1 MTKVDLFETISN
13 DIKTAMLARDK
24 VALEALRGIKKE
36 FLEAK
41 TAKGSDG
48 TLADDVA
55 VKILQKM
62 VKQRKE
68 SAQIFTEQNR
78 PELAEN
84 ELAEVKVI
92 EKYLPA
98 QMSDADLEAAVAS
111 IIAEVG
117 AVGPQDMGKVMGVA
131 SKQLAGKTEGKLI
144 SEKVKTLLGR

>member
-1 MTKVDLFETISN
+1 MEQLFDKVSEA
-13 DIKTAMLARDK
+13 IKTAMLARDK

-48 TLADDVA
+48 TLSDELA

-68 SAQIFTEQNR
+68 SAQIYASQNR
-78 PELAEN
+78 QDLADD
-84 ELAEVKVI
+84 ELAEVAVI

-98 QMSDADLEAAVAS
+98 QMSDAELETLVSA
-111 IIAEVG
+111 IIEQVG
-117 AVGPQDMGKVMGVA
+117 ATGPQDMGKVMGVA
-131 SKQLAGKTEGKLI
+131 SKQLAGKAEGRLI
-144 SEKVKTLLGR
+144 SEKVKALLSK

>member
-1 MTKVDLFETISN
+1 MDLFDTISS

-36 FLEAK
+36 LIEAK

-48 TLADDVA
+48 TLADDLA

-68 SAQIFTEQNR
+68 SAQIFTEQGR

-92 EKYLPA
+92 ERYLPA
-98 QMSDADLEAAVAS
+98 QMSEADLETAIAG

-117 AVGPQDMGKVMGVA
+117 ASGPQDMGKVMGVA

-144 SEKVKTLLGR
+144 SVKVKELLARK